1 MSDEHYSLEAVLGYL
16 NDPSRKSQ
24 YANGIM
30 VRYDIYREIVYYL
43 EKLEKNMAVT
53 SSKKIEEIKTEEIVE
68 EINGTEPVSNI
79 SDEDG
84 QLVQEQQG
92 QTVERTDGS
101 ERRSRRSNRR
111 R

>member
-1 MSDEHYSLEAVLGYL
+1 MNDEHYSLESVLGYL
-16 NDPSRKSQ
+16 NDPSRRTQ

-43 EKLEKNMAVT
+43 EELEKNMAVT
-53 SSKKIEEIKTEEIVE
+53 SSKKIEEIVE
-68 EINGTEPVSNI
+68 ETNGIEPISSV

>member
-1 MSDEHYSLEAVLGYL
+1 MNDEHYSLGSVLGYL
-16 NDPSRKSQ
+16 NDPSRRTQ

-43 EKLEKNMAVT
+43 EELEKNMAVT
-53 SSKKIEEIKTEEIVE
+53 SSKKIEEIVE
-68 EINGTEPVSNI
+68 ETNGTEPVSNV

>member
-1 MSDEHYSLEAVLGYL
+1 MNDEHYSLESVLGYL
-16 NDPSRKSQ
+16 NDPSRKTQ

-43 EKLEKNMAVT
+43 EELEKNMAVT
-53 SSKKIEEIKTEEIVE
+53 SSKKIEEIMEET
-68 EINGTEPVSNI
+68 NGIEPVSSV

-84 QLVQEQQG
+84 QLVQELQG

>member
-1 MSDEHYSLEAVLGYL
+1 MNDEHYSLESVLGYL
-16 NDPSRKSQ
+16 NDPSRRTQ

-43 EKLEKNMAVT
+43 EELEKNMAVA
-53 SSKKIEEIKTEEIVE
+53 SSKKIEEIKKEEIVE
-68 EINGTEPVSNI
+68 ETNGTEPVSNV

>member
-43 EKLEKNMAVT
+43 EELEKNMAVT
-53 SSKKIEEIKTEEIVE
+53 SSKKIEEIKTEKFAE
-68 EINGTEPVSNI
+68 EINGTEPVSNV

-84 QLVQEQQG
+84 QSVQELQG
-92 QTVERTDGS
+92 QTAERTNGT
-101 ERRSRRSNRR
+101 ERRGRGSNRR

>member
-1 MSDEHYSLEAVLGYL
+1 MNDEHYSLESVLGYL
-16 NDPSRKSQ
+16 NDPSRRTQ

-43 EKLEKNMAVT
+43 EELEKNMAVT
-53 SSKKIEEIKTEEIVE
+53 SSKKIEEIVE
-68 EINGTEPVSNI
+68 ETNGIEPISSV

-92 QTVERTDGS
+92 QTVEWTDGS

>member
-1 MSDEHYSLEAVLGYL
+1 MNDEHYSLESVLGYL
-16 NDPSRKSQ
+16 NDPSRRTQ

-43 EKLEKNMAVT
+43 EELEKNMAVA
-53 SSKKIEEIKTEEIVE
+53 SSKKIEEIVE
-68 EINGTEPVSNI
+68 ETNGTEPVSNV

-92 QTVERTDGS
+92 QTVERADGT

>member
-1 MSDEHYSLEAVLGYL
+1 MNDEHYSLESGLGYL
-16 NDPSRKSQ
+16 NDPSRRTQ

-43 EKLEKNMAVT
+43 EELEKNMAVA
-53 SSKKIEEIKTEEIVE
+53 SSKKIEEIVE
-68 EINGTEPVSNI
+68 ETNGTEPVSNV